1 MVGNIISASASI
13 HEAAEQGAK
22 LIATPEM
29 TSLMDMRKGALLGKA
44 VPEADDPALAAFRE
58 LAAEL
63 KVHLLIG
70 SLPVR
75 LSEQKCANRSFLI
88 APTGAVAARYDKIH
102 MFDVAVNDG
111 QDYRESAKFEPG
123 REAIVADAGP
133 LSLGLSVCYDLRFP
147 HLYRM
152 LAQAGAN
159 VLCVPA
165 AFTRVT
171 GQAHWHVLLRARAIE
186 NGAYVLAPAQ
196 GGHHADGR
204 ETYGHS
210 LVVAPWGEIIAELG
224 TEPGVL
230 IADLDLALVAE
241 ARRKIPA
248 LTHDRPIAPARQPAL
263 KSP

>member
-1 MVGNIISASASI
+1 
-13 HEAAEQGAK
+13 
-22 LIATPEM
+22 
-29 TSLMDMRKGALLGKA
+29 
-44 VPEADDPALAAFRE
+44 
-58 LAAEL
+58 
-63 KVHLLIG
+63 
-70 SLPVR
+70 
-75 LSEQKCANRSFLI
+75 
-88 APTGAVAARYDKIH
+88 
-102 MFDVAVNDG
+102 
-111 QDYRESAKFEPG
+111 
-123 REAIVADAGP
+123 
-133 LSLGLSVCYDLRFP
+133 
-147 HLYRM
+147 M

-196 GGHHADGR
+196 GGRHADGR

-210 LVVAPWGEIIAELG
+210 LVVAPWGEIVAELG

-248 LTHDRPIAPARQPAL
+248 LTHDRPIAPPQRSAL
-263 KSP
+263 KSAVNNS